1 LHRLGEGKLLADLD
15 QVRKVRLTAL
25 TPPVCQCRLIEIE
38 IDDCD
43 LCFLAGEESGESR
56 CQARFACTTLPAG
69 YAYRALGLPL
79 MRSTCT
85 LPRKPF
91 L

>member
-56 CQARFACTTLPAG
+56 VRLDLPVRLCISCAWSAFDAVNVFAAT
-69 YAYRALGLPL
+69 
-79 MRSTCT
+79 
-85 LPRKPF
+85 
-91 L
+91 